1 MARDGCCGW
10 FGRRRTI
17 YGASRLPDDA
27 RTSLFEVD
35 KSFLINARRTRW
47 WRLLCQYLN
56 GSTINRGKNGSNERI
71 WFSRWCW
78 LFTDSHGSSLS
89 SYFSP
94 TDGLPTICRPKMFS
108 KRLPKPHSLP
118 KTAPRQFLRANL
130 RIQSAASFEFSRIPG
145 PVWGPAYNWNRVQ
158 LSVLF
163 SFKIIPRQNYS
174 QTEREI
180 KGESNY
186 LVNSIRRFDYGLK
199 TVRIWN
205 RSEITG
211 FLDTRITPSR
221 I

>member
-1 MARDGCCGW
+1 MVFAMMLTFHGQPR
-10 FGRRRTI
+10 FLAFILLFAHRRFTDHLSAKNVFKTFAKTPLFAKNRTAAI
-17 YGASRLPDDA
+17 FTREFKDIIGDEFRILANSRPRLFQVRLTIGIA
-27 RTSLFEVD
+27 CSSLF
-35 KSFLINARRTRW
+35 
-47 WRLLCQYLN
+47 
-56 GSTINRGKNGSNERI
+56 GG
-71 WFSRWCW
+71 
-78 LFTDSHGSSLS
+78 
-89 SYFSP
+89 
-94 TDGLPTICRPKMFS
+94 
-108 KRLPKPHSLP
+108 
-118 KTAPRQFLRANL
+118 
-130 RIQSAASFEFSRIPG
+130 
-145 PVWGPAYNWNRVQ
+145 
-158 LSVLF
+158 LF